1 MDCPQRAKLVA
12 FIRSDDEAPREEA
25 KLGTLHLLSAI
36 KAKEDQRLRGS
47 MFVEAEVG
55 GKSLKA
61 LVDTGASHIF
71 MAEDVVKK
79 IGLSF
84 AKKAGFIKAVNS
96 KEMSILGMAE
106 ATEMRIGQ

>member
-1 MDCPQRAKLVA
+1 M
-12 FIRSDDEAPREEA
+12 
-25 KLGTLHLLSAI
+25 

-71 MAEDVVKK
+71 MAEDVAKK
-79 IGLSF
+79 IGLPMLRRRDLS
-84 AKKAGFIKAVNS
+84 
-96 KEMSILGMAE
+96 
-106 ATEMRIGQ
+106 RR